1 MKFGVFDHLDRGGP
15 DAAKQYEIRLRLAE
29 VYDAAGFHA
38 YHIAEHHGTPLGLAP
53 SPTVF
58 LSAVAQR
65 TSRLRLGPLVLP
77 LPLYHPLRI
86 YEEICMLDHLSRG
99 RLELGVGRG
108 ISPYELAFFGLD
120 PESAQARFRETL
132 ELLRAAFAGDTLSFD
147 GEFHSFRDVP
157 LAMRPYQQPHPPL
170 WYGVLKPE
178 TAEWSARQGMN
189 IVCGHGP
196 TAEIRT
202 ATDRYRA
209 TWRDSAPIGAAE
221 PLLGMTRQ
229 LVIAPTDAAALSIA
243 KRAFSVFRR
252 SFSYL
257 WHLNGDPLAD
267 HLLPDDFEAVQQHGE
282 ALCGS
287 PETVARELEL
297 QLQESGANYLVCR
310 FAFGDLTSE
319 EMMQSV
325 NLFASEV
332 MPALTAVP
340 APAATPAGPNDLSL
354 AGRKLQ
360 P

>member
-86 YEEICMLDHLSRG
+86 YEEICMLDHLSGG

-147 GEFHSFRDVP
+147 GEFHRFRDVP

-196 TAEIRT
+196 TAEIRA

-209 TWRDSAPIGAAE
+209 TWEELGRPGEDRAVARHDAPDLRGRHRRRGARGRAARLRGV
-221 PLLGMTRQ
+221 PAQFR
-229 LVIAPTDAAALSIA
+229 APVGA
-243 KRAFSVFRR
+243 RP
-252 SFSYL
+252 
-257 WHLNGDPLAD
+257 GDPLAG
-267 HLLPDDFEAVQQHGE
+267 HLLPESFDAVQQHGE
-282 ALCGS
+282 ALAGS
-287 PETVARELEL
+287 PETVARVLGRQLE
-297 QLQESGANYLVCR
+297 ESGANYLVCR
-310 FAFGDLTSE
+310 FAFGDLDE
-319 EMMQSV
+319 
-325 NLFASEV
+325 AG
-332 MPALTAVP
+332 TAGLG
-340 APAATPAGPNDLSL
+340 APV
-354 AGRKLQ
+354 R
-360 P
+360 